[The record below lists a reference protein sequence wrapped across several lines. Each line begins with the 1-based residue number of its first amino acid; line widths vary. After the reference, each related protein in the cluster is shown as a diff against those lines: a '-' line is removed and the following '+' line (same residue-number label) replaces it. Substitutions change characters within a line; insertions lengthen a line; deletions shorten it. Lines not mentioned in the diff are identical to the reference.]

1 MGANKRLLGPD
12 EIPTLH
18 LPRLSRNVVP
28 RKPPKVRINL
38 HSLEVSGSK
47 EPDVLSKEVAIQ
59 TEVSCTQ
66 CCCESKLESL
76 SSEVSELKL
85 KCQER
90 KFSLFNIK
98 GDDSRISFYTGF
110 PSYASLM
117 TCYEFLGPAVHS
129 HI

>member
-1 MGANKRLLGPD
+1 MKFL
-12 EIPTLH
+12 
-18 LPRLSRNVVP
+18 VVA
-28 RKPPKVRINL
+28 
-38 HSLEVSGSK
+38 K

-76 SSEVSELKL
+76 SNEVSELKL
-85 KCQER
+85 KCQE
-90 KFSLFNIK
+90 SFNVN

-117 TCYEFLGPAVHS
+117 TWYEFLGPAVHS
-129 HI
+129 LKYDTNKEVLECETGKLYRPRALSPENEFF